1 MPILGIDYFFLTE
14 NGIKLR
20 DELVVTEEEMNN
32 ARKED
37 AYKHH
42 EVYASAFGSVSIGAF
57 R

>member
-1 MPILGIDYFFLTE
+1 MRWFSPDILTIT
-14 NGIKLR
+14 ITPKSKI
-20 DELVVTEEEMNN
+20 EEMNN

-42 EVYASAFGSVSIGAF
+42 EIYASAFGSVSIGAF